1 MVYVRLLNLYSN
13 LIMQYEKMYQDSIE
27 VC

>member
-1 MVYVRLLNLYSN
+1 
-13 LIMQYEKMYQDSIE
+13 MQYEKMYQDSIE